1 MLPIRRAWV
10 SPWSDILT
18 LRREMNDLIDGLG
31 ASTRSEP
38 GQVVWAP
45 SVNVREDEERLTIEA
60 ELPGVREEDVNVSLE
75 DDVLTIAG
83 EKREE
88 QRRDKDNF
96 HVLERRYGRFERSF
110 AVGRNID
117 PSKIEA
123 TFRDGVLKVV
133 LPKPEE
139 SRPRRIRIGVGE
151 QGRQVGS
158 GSDSGDGR

>member
-1 MLPIRRAWV
+1 MLPLRRTTWV
-10 SPWSDILT
+10 SPWNDILT

-31 ASTRSEP
+31 GTRAEP

-45 SVNVREDEERLTIEA
+45 SVNVHEDEERLTIEA
-60 ELPGVREEDVNVSLE
+60 ELPGVNEQDVDVSLE
-75 DDVLTIAG
+75 DNLLTISG

-88 QRRDKDNF
+88 ERREKENF

-110 AVGRNID
+110 AVGRNVD
-117 PSKIEA
+117 PSRVEA
-123 TFRDGVLKVV
+123 TFRDGVLRVM

-151 QGRQVGS
+151 QGRQVES
-158 GSDSGDGR
+158 GSQSGDGR